1 MFHQLLTPVG
11 DSLALSFVVAAL
23 PIVTVLVMLGVL
35 RRPAWQASL
44 GGLIVAFVI
53 AVLLWH
59 FPVGLAIDSVVA
71 GAVFA
76 IWPVMWIVVNALLLY
91 NIAVASGRFD
101 AFRKWVLEHMPDDR
115 RIVLVVIGFCFGCLL
130 EGIAGFGTPVAIT
143 SALLIMVGFPPLE
156 ALTFTLIF
164 NTAPV
169 AFGALGA
176 PVTVL
181 GQVTGLPATALGAM
195 IGRQLPFMALLLP
208 FYVMA
213 IYGGIRS
220 VRALWPALLVAGG
233 SFASAQFVSSNFLDY
248 ALTDVLSS
256 LTALIVTLAFLHVWA
271 PKPDPEFTIRRDGTA
286 FAARAVG
293 ADVVQSRSAGAV
305 PGWQGWV
312 PWLVVSAVVIV
323 WTHLQIFAIGQKAI
337 PWPGLHNQVFIT
349 LYNKPYAAVY
359 VFQPL
364 ATGTAIL
371 VSVIITAALVGV
383 GPGRFMECV
392 AQTWRQA
399 RIAILTVALIV
410 GLAFLMNYSGL
421 NYTLGLGVS
430 SVGIFFPLLSP
441 FLGWVAV
448 FLSGSDTSGN
458 ALFGNLQVVAAN
470 QLGLNP
476 TLIAATNSSGGV
488 MGKMISPQN
497 IATGVSVTDL
507 KDHEGIVFARTFK
520 HSVALTLLLGVL
532 VVLQQYAVPWMI
544 PSQGVVTPAA
554 PPAAAV
560 TPPASPAAPA
570 PPPPAPAR

>member
-1 MFHQLLTPVG
+1 MFHQSLTPVG
-11 DSLALSFVVAAL
+11 GSLLLSFVVAAL
-23 PIVTVLVMLGVL
+23 PIATVLVMLGVL

-44 GGLIVAFVI
+44 GGLVAGLLI
-53 AVLLWH
+53 AVLVWDL
-59 FPVGLAIDSVVA
+59 PAGLALNSVAA

-76 IWPVMWIVVNALLLY
+76 LWPVMWIVFNALLLY
-91 NIAVASGRFD
+91 NIAVVSGRFD
-101 AFRKWVLEHMPDDR
+101 AFRDWVVEHLPNDR
-115 RIVLVVIGFCFGCLL
+115 RVVLVVIGFCFGCLL
-130 EGIAGFGTPVAIT
+130 EGISGFGTPVAIT
-143 SALLIMVGFPPLE
+143 SALLILVGFPPLE

-181 GQVTGLPATALGAM
+181 GQVTGLPAVTLGAM
-195 IGRQLPFMALLLP
+195 IGRQLPFLAMLLP

-213 IYGGIRS
+213 SYGGMRS
-220 VRALWPALLVAGG
+220 VRALWPVLLVAGG
-233 SFASAQFVSSNFLDY
+233 SFAVGQFVSSNYLDY

-256 LTALIVTLAFLHVWA
+256 LTALSATLAFLRVWA
-271 PKPDPEFTIRRDGTA
+271 PVDAPEFTMRSPGLATSG
-286 FAARAVG
+286 VG
-293 ADVVQSRSAGAV
+293 AEVVRTRGASIV
-305 PGWQGWV
+305 PAWQGWV
-312 PWLVVSAVVIV
+312 PWIVVSTVVIA
-323 WTHLQIFAIGQKAI
+323 WTHFKVFAYGQQAI
-337 PWPGLHNQVFIT
+337 QWPGLHNQVLIT
-349 LYNKPYAAVY
+349 LYNDKPYAAVW

-371 VSVIITAALVGV
+371 LSAVITAALVGV
-383 GPGRFMECV
+383 GPGRFFECV
-392 AQTWRQA
+392 GQTWRQS

-410 GLAFLMNYSGL
+410 GLAYLMNYSGL
-421 NYTLGLGVS
+421 NYTLGLGVA
-430 SVGIFFPLLSP
+430 SVGILFPLLSP

-507 KDHEGIVFARTFK
+507 KGQEGVVFARTFK
-520 HSVALTLLLGVL
+520 HSIALTLLLGVL
-532 VVLQQYAVPWMI
+532 VVLQQYVFSWMI
-544 PSQGVVTPAA
+544 P
-554 PPAAAV
+554 
-560 TPPASPAAPA
+560 
-570 PPPPAPAR
+570 

>member
-1 MFHQLLTPVG
+1 MFHQLLTPVAG
-11 DSLALSFVVAAL
+11 SLPLSFVVAAL

-44 GGLIVAFVI
+44 GGLVVGLLV
-53 AVLLWH
+53 AVLVWQ
-59 FPVGLAIDSVVA
+59 FPIGLALDSVAA

-76 IWPVMWIVVNALLLY
+76 LWPVMWIVFNALLLY
-91 NIAVASGRFD
+91 NIAVVSGRFD
-101 AFRKWVLEHMPDDR
+101 AFRDWVLEHLPDDR

-130 EGIAGFGTPVAIT
+130 EGISGFGTPVAIT
-143 SALLIMVGFPPLE
+143 SALLILVGYPPLE

-181 GQVTGLPATALGAM
+181 GQVTGLPAAQLGAM
-195 IGRQLPFMALLLP
+195 IGRQLPFLAMLLP

-213 IYGGIRS
+213 IYGGMRS
-220 VRALWPALLVAGG
+220 VRALWPVLLVAGG
-233 SFASAQFVSSNFLDY
+233 SFAVGQFVSSNYLDY

-256 LTALIVTLAFLHVWA
+256 LTALAATLGFLRVWT
-271 PKPDPEFTIRRDGTA
+271 PVPDAEFTMRSVPV
-286 FAARAVG
+286 AARAVG
-293 ADVVQSRSAGAV
+293 ADVVQGRTAGTV

-312 PWLVVSAVVIV
+312 PWIVVSVVVIV
-323 WTHLQIFAIGQKAI
+323 WTHFKIFAIGQQAF
-337 PWPGLHNQVFIT
+337 PWPGLHNEVLIT
-349 LYNKPYAAVY
+349 LYKDKPYAAVWT
-359 VFQPL
+359 FQPL

-371 VSVIITAALVGV
+371 LSAVVTAGLVGV
-383 GPGRFMECV
+383 GPGRFVDCIG
-392 AQTWRQA
+392 QTWRQS

-410 GLAFLMNYSGL
+410 GLAYLMNYSGL
-421 NYTLGLGVS
+421 NYTLGLGVA
-430 SVGIFFPLLSP
+430 SVGIFFPPLSP

-476 TLIAATNSSGGV
+476 VLIAATNSSGGV

-497 IATGVSVTDL
+497 IATGVSVTSL
-507 KDHEGIVFARTFK
+507 KGQEGVVFARTFK
-520 HSVALTLLLGVL
+520 HSIALTFVLGLL
-532 VVLQQYAVPWMI
+532 VVLQQYVVPWMI
-544 PSQGVVTPAA
+544 P
-554 PPAAAV
+554 
-560 TPPASPAAPA
+560 
-570 PPPPAPAR
+570 

>member
-1 MFHQLLTPVG
+1 MFHQLLTPVAG
-11 DSLALSFVVAAL
+11 SLPLSFVVAAL

-44 GGLIVAFVI
+44 GGLVVGLLV
-53 AVLLWH
+53 AVLVWQ
-59 FPVGLAIDSVVA
+59 FPVGLALDSVAA

-76 IWPVMWIVVNALLLY
+76 LWPVMWIVFNALLLY
-91 NIAVASGRFD
+91 NIAVVSGRFD
-101 AFRKWVLEHMPDDR
+101 AFRDWVLEHLPDDR

-130 EGIAGFGTPVAIT
+130 EGISGFGTPVAIT
-143 SALLIMVGFPPLE
+143 SALLILVGFPPLE

-181 GQVTGLPATALGAM
+181 GQVTGLPAAQLGAM
-195 IGRQLPFMALLLP
+195 IGRQLPFLAMLLP

-213 IYGGIRS
+213 IYGGLRS
-220 VRALWPALLVAGG
+220 MRALWPVLLVAGG
-233 SFASAQFVSSNFLDY
+233 SFAVAQFVSSNYLDY

-256 LTALIVTLAFLHVWA
+256 LTALVATLGFLRVWA
-271 PKPDPEFTIRRDGTA
+271 PAPDAEFTMRA
-286 FAARAVG
+286 VPVVARAVG
-293 ADVVQSRSAGAV
+293 ADVVAGPAAGAGRPRGI

-312 PWLVVSAVVIV
+312 PWIVVSVVVIV
-323 WTHLQIFAIGQKAI
+323 WTHFKIFAIGQQAI
-337 PWPGLHNQVFIT
+337 PWPGLHNEVLIT
-349 LYNKPYAAVY
+349 LYKDKPYAAVWT
-359 VFQPL
+359 FQPL

-371 VSVIITAALVGV
+371 LSAVITAGLVGV
-383 GPGRFMECV
+383 GPGRFVECIG
-392 AQTWRQA
+392 QTWKQS

-410 GLAFLMNYSGL
+410 GLAYLMNYSGL
-421 NYTLGLGVS
+421 NYTLGLGVA
-430 SVGIFFPLLSP
+430 SVGVFFPLLSP

-476 TLIAATNSSGGV
+476 VLIAATNSSGGV

-497 IATGVSVTDL
+497 IATGVSVTSL
-507 KDHEGIVFARTFK
+507 KGQEGVVFARTFK
-520 HSVALTLLLGVL
+520 HSIILTVVLGLL
-532 VVLQQYAVPWMI
+532 VVLQQYVVPWMI
-544 PSQGVVTPAA
+544 P
-554 PPAAAV
+554 
-560 TPPASPAAPA
+560 
-570 PPPPAPAR
+570 